1 MAFHCSFESNPLL
14 SGTAWGL
21 VGLASSSLLDLIWP
35 CFSTLSSLSDSRTR
49 QACSCLRVLALS
61 SPSARNAL
69 PQIFA
74 GLVPLTIQ
82 VSSQISPPQRGLPWP
97 PKPAAFSLPWM
108 WHACPVILLYYHLC
122 TGPTFVTILPV
133 ILFVTSLLHKF
144 HEGVALYH
152 IYFISWGIPTAWYTG
167 AQ

>member
-14 SGTAWGL
+14 SVTAWGL

-97 PKPAAFSLPWM
+97 PKPRCPPHPPPSL
-108 WHACPVILLYYHLC
+108 CIRLLVYFFQSTYLFLKLVFLFPCCHKSS
-122 TGPTFVTILPV
+122 TSDSQGSRDFV
-133 ILFVTSLLHKF
+133 
-144 HEGVALYH
+144 G
-152 IYFISWGIPTAWYTG
+152 FIHHYISNA
-167 AQ
+167 